1 MSHDWIL
8 KCLEFHGFSSKFRH
22 LIELCLNNNQ
32 TYYDKNSD
40 PFYIKRGRRQGDP
53 MFPYLFIIALDWLL
67 VEIDQSRIIKGVKIG
82 TEENKVEAFADDL
95 TILLSIVEEVRYS
108 ANKVFEILEYFTK
121 ISGLEVNV
129 EKSKFIGHNVGYLK
143 DIGLEKVP
151 VLKVIGSFI
160 SIDEVDRTENKRMIL
175 EKLKYTSST
184 LSSFLSMNL
193 PARVCV
199 WNTLIIPKVIH
210 LLRSTAY
217 CEDLTLEVQEI
228 ESRFLFKDKPNK
240 IFTRRRIALSKKWGG
255 LGMVC
260 FKNYWKYLLF
270 GWFRRILDDTTV
282 WGKIVLQNLQNKI
295 GVTKEDIEGFGHV

>member
-1 MSHDWIL
+1 
-8 KCLEFHGFSSKFRH
+8 
-22 LIELCLNNNQ
+22 
-32 TYYDKNSD
+32 
-40 PFYIKRGRRQGDP
+40 
-53 MFPYLFIIALDWLL
+53 
-67 VEIDQSRIIKGVKIG
+67 
-82 TEENKVEAFADDL
+82 
-95 TILLSIVEEVRYS
+95 
-108 ANKVFEILEYFTK
+108 
-121 ISGLEVNV
+121 
-129 EKSKFIGHNVGYLK
+129 
-143 DIGLEKVP
+143 
-151 VLKVIGSFI
+151 VLGSFI

-193 PARVCV
+193 PARVYV

-217 CEDLTLEVQEI
+217 CEDLTLEVLEI
-228 ESRFLFKDKPNK
+228 ESHFLFKDKPNK

-260 FKNYWKYLLF
+260 FKNYWKSILF

-295 GVTKEDIEGFGHV
+295 GVTKEDIEGCGPEKVLDMSRKISHFWEVNADINLEFSKQALKVMEWQEPVRDNPRLNFLDNTSVRKKLLSWVKFLTIVYFLRGVKC